1 MIRKLAAIT
10 FLLILLCSAMV
21 GRTLA
26 QTTVPGVSVG
36 NFFNYDFTAFWS
48 SSAANAVVPPD
59 LADLNKTWIGIT
71 ITDVSDSVVSM
82 SITWHYENGTEN
94 TSEAWVNIDTGEDS
108 VGYGFVVAPN
118 LGANSVVYPSGDYSF
133 SINETVM
140 RTYSGGERE
149 TNHYEANLSDVGN
162 FVFSYDNLY
171 LDKKTGIMVEWYTER
186 FADISP
192 NEKTAIHWKIKETN
206 VWVVPEFPS
215 LLILPFFMIATLLA
229 VIIYRRKHL
238 GNQVEKTGFAKIIIS
253 EHNANWKR
261 HLKKDYFGRQPPTMR
276 NFLYFRFCEK
286 FFCAFERD
294 SIENYG

>member
-1 MIRKLAAIT
+1 MIKKLATIT

-26 QTTVPGVSVG
+26 QTTVPGVSTG

-82 SITWHYENGTEN
+82 TITWHYENGTEN

-118 LGANSVVYPSGDYSF
+118 LGANSVVYPSGDNTF
-133 SINETVM
+133 SINETAM

-149 TNHYEANLSDVGN
+149 TNQYSANLTDVGE
-162 FVFSYDNLY
+162 FSYSYDDLY
-171 LDKKTGIMVEWYTER
+171 LDKKTGVMVEWYTER
-186 FADISP
+186 VSVLTP
-192 NEKTAIHWKIKETN
+192 NEKTALHWKIKETN
-206 VWVVPEFPS
+206 VWVVPELAFFTVPFLLLVVS
-215 LLILPFFMIATLLA
+215 LSLY
-229 VIIYRRKHL
+229 V
-238 GNQVEKTGFAKIIIS
+238 
-253 EHNANWKR
+253 
-261 HLKKDYFGRQPPTMR
+261 LKKKKVG
-276 NFLYFRFCEK
+276 RFCQT
-286 FFCAFERD
+286 
-294 SIENYG
+294 NYEMSVIKKMSAPKAH